1 MSCSKKRL
9 GTDLAVAVLMLGATL
24 AIGTTAI
31 AHEGAMKVTGKIT
44 AIHNGWLLELQK
56 ADGEYEYIPLTKAER
71 LRYGR
76 LYPGS
81 EVVITRYK
89 GNICDVAKAVPDI
102 QPVAVEHR
110 EIQWAPSNPIVPPP
124 KPAVAPA
131 ITQPAPQPVPA
142 LW

>member
-1 MSCSKKRL
+1 MSCSKKLL
-9 GTDLAVAVLMLGATL
+9 GNSLAAVLMLGVTL
-24 AIGTTAI
+24 AIATTAQ

-56 ADGEYEYIPLTKAER
+56 ADGSYEYIPLTKAER

-89 GNICDVAKAVPDI
+89 DTICDVAKAVPEV

-110 EIQWAPSNPIVPPP
+110 EIQWAPQNTILPPSR
-124 KPAVAPA
+124 PAVAPA
-131 ITQPAPQPVPA
+131 VTQPAPQPVPA